1 MSPNSMTF
9 RSDFLGIFSV
19 LLIAFGLLS
28 CGDTAES
35 SADDGPQLFTQLAA
49 EQTGIDFQNLLIE
62 GPNTNIL
69 VYEYFFN
76 GGGVAVGDF
85 NNDGLE
91 DLYFTSNMADNKL
104 YVNKGGMKFQ
114 DVTSLSGASGRPG
127 PWKTGVTTVDINA
140 DGKLDIYLCYSGA
153 LPSEKRANQL
163 FVNQGNSSNGNP
175 TFIDMAAEYGLASQ
189 GFSNQAY
196 FFDYDLDGDLDMV
209 LLNHNPK
216 NLPILNEVSTAE
228 LLKKDDPEMGLRLFK
243 QTDGKFS
250 DVTTKSGISGSALS
264 YGLGLGVSDVNNDGF
279 PDFYISNDYTAP
291 DYLYFNNGNGTFTN
305 QLQTSIGHT
314 SMFSMGNDIADI
326 NNDGFQD
333 IFTLD
338 MLPEDNRRQKLLL
351 SPDNFGKFDLNVR
364 NGFYYQYMRNMLQLN
379 NGNGTFSEVGQL
391 AGISNTDWSWSA
403 LWADYDNDG
412 WKDLFVSNGYFRD
425 YTNLDFIKYM
435 NNFVEQK
442 GRLVRD
448 DVREM
453 IEKMP
458 ASNVVNYVF
467 RNNENGTFTDK
478 TNAWGLNLPSN
489 SNGSAYADLDN
500 DGDLDLVVNNINQPA
515 FIFQNEATSN
525 YLQLKLEGNAPNT
538 LGIGAK
544 IEVTQNGKTQVL
556 EQYIAR
562 GYLSSVSPILQL
574 GLGKETAAELVTVT
588 WPNGKQQTI
597 KNTKANQRLTV
608 KESEATDQKQTSNA
622 PNPIFKEIQSPIVY
636 ENPKV
641 LYRDFDRQLLLINEF
656 SFAGPCLT
664 KGDVNGDGLED
675 IFIGG
680 AAGQEGSLYVQQ
692 ANQQFKKQ
700 AVAAF
705 TQDKASDAA
714 AAAIFDANGDGNADI
729 YVASGGYH
737 NFKPNDPLFKNRLY
751 LGDGKGNFTKKPVVG
766 SLESSSCVAVGDADN
781 DGSLDIFVG
790 GRVVPGKYP
799 TEPPSS
805 LLLNDGKGNFTST
818 ELPLGMVTDAAW
830 VDLNGDKKQEL
841 VIVGEWEAVVVYTFE
856 NGRFEE
862 KTASYFGNERY
873 RGFWNKI
880 AVGDFNKDG
889 KPDLIVGNQG
899 LNSQIKASKKEP
911 AELYFNDF
919 DRNGSVD
926 PILSFYIQGKRYP
939 YITKEELGQQMPSFN
954 AKYATYESFSNVTT
968 DDLFSKS
975 ELKTAKRLE
984 VNTLETMCFLS
995 TKDGKFEIV
1004 KLPLQVQY
1012 APVYAMQI
1020 TDVNNDG
1027 NQDVLLFGNNSHTKL
1042 RLGKHDANYG
1052 TLLLNNGKG
1061 NFRYVSQTQSGFNI
1075 TGDVRGVL
1083 EINNTLFL
1091 GINGG
1096 KLRVF
1101 GR

>member
-1 MSPNSMTF
+1 MSHNAMTF
-9 RSDFLGIFSV
+9 HPYLRSTLLVS
-19 LLIAFGLLS
+19 LIAFGLIS
-28 CGDTAES
+28 CGDDSET
-35 SADDGPQLFTQLAA
+35 SADDGPQLFTQLTA
-49 EQTGIDFQNLLIE
+49 EQTGVNFQNLLTE

-69 VYEYFFN
+69 MYEYFFN

-91 DLYFTSNMADNKL
+91 DLYFTSNMSDNKL
-104 YVNKGGMKFQ
+104 YINKGGMKFQ

-127 PWKTGVTTVDINA
+127 PWKTGVTTVDVNA
-140 DGKLDIYLCYSGA
+140 DGKLDIYVCYSGA
-153 LPSEKRANQL
+153 LPPEKRANQL
-163 FVNQGNSSNGNP
+163 FINQGNSSNGNP
-175 TFIDMAAEYGLASQ
+175 TFIDMAAEYGLASH

-196 FFDYDLDGDLDMV
+196 FFDYDIDGDLDMV

-228 LLKKDDPEMGLRLFK
+228 LLRKDDPEMGLRVFK
-243 QTDGKFS
+243 QTDGKFT
-250 DVTTKSGISGSALS
+250 DVTTQVGISGSALS
-264 YGLGLGVSDVNNDGF
+264 YGLGLGVSDVNGDGY
-279 PDFYISNDYTAP
+279 PDFYVSNDYTVP
-291 DYLYFNNGNGTFTN
+291 DYLYINNGNGTFTN
-305 QLQTSIGHT
+305 QLKNSIGHT

-351 SPDNFGKFDLNVR
+351 APDNFGKFDLNVR

-435 NNFVEQK
+435 NNFVEAK
-442 GRLVRD
+442 GRLVRE

-467 RNNENGTFTDK
+467 KNNENGTFTNK

-489 SNGSAYADLDN
+489 SNGAAYADLDN

-525 YLQLKLEGNAPNT
+525 YLQIKLEGNTPNT
-538 LGIGAK
+538 LGIGTKVEAF
-544 IEVTQNGKTQVL
+544 QNGKSQVL

-562 GYLSSVSPILQL
+562 GYLSSVSPVLQL
-574 GLGKETAAELVTVT
+574 GLGKETAVETLVVT
-588 WPNGKQQTI
+588 WPSGKQQTL
-597 KNTKANQRLTV
+597 KNVKANQRLIV
-608 KESEATDQKQTSNA
+608 KEIEATGQRRRNA
-622 PNPIFKEIQSPIVY
+622 TEETIFKEIPSPILY

-641 LYRDFDRQLLLINEF
+641 PYRDFDRQLLLINEF
-656 SFAGPCLT
+656 SFSGPCMT

-675 IFIGG
+675 VFIGG
-680 AAGQEGSLYVQQ
+680 AAGQEGSLFIQG

-700 AVAAF
+700 PVAAF
-705 TQDKASDAA
+705 AQDKASEDA

-737 NFKPNDPLFKNRLY
+737 NFKEHDPLFKDRLY
-751 LGDGKGNFTKKPVVG
+751 LGDGKGNFSKNPIVG

-781 DGSLDIFVG
+781 NGSLDVFIG
-790 GRVVPGKYP
+790 SRVVPGKYP

-805 LLLNDGKGNFTST
+805 LLLNEGKGSFINTQ
-818 ELPLGMVTDAAW
+818 LPLGMVTDAVW

-841 VIVGEWEAVVVYTFE
+841 VIVGEWESIAIYTLE
-856 NGRFEE
+856 NGRLEE
-862 KTASYFGNERY
+862 KTSQYFGKERH
-873 RGFWNKI
+873 RGLWNKI
-880 AVGDFNKDG
+880 AVGDLNKDG

-899 LNSQIKASKKEP
+899 LNSQLKASNSES
-911 AELYFNDF
+911 AELYFKDF
-919 DRNGSVD
+919 DGNGSID
-926 PILSFYIQGKRYP
+926 PVLSFYIQGKRYP

-968 DDLFSKS
+968 DELFSKDD
-975 ELKTAKRLE
+975 LKSAERLE
-984 VNTLETMCFLS
+984 ANTLETMCFLS
-995 TKDGKFEIV
+995 NADGKFDLM
-1004 KLPLQVQY
+1004 KLPVQVQY
-1012 APVYAMQI
+1012 APVHAISI

-1052 TLLLNNGKG
+1052 TLLLNDGKG
-1061 NFRYVSQTQSGFNI
+1061 NFRYVNQHQSGFNI
-1075 TGDVRGVL
+1075 RGDVRSVL
-1083 EINNTLFL
+1083 EINSILFL

-1096 KLRVF
+1096 KLRAF
-1101 GR
+1101 KR

>member
-1 MSPNSMTF
+1 MNF
-9 RSDFLGIFSV
+9 RSDLLRTFSV
-19 LLIAFGLLS
+19 LLIASGLIS
-28 CGDTAES
+28 CGNDDES
-35 SADDGPQLFTQLAA
+35 SADDGPQLFTQLTA
-49 EQTGIDFQNLLIE
+49 EQTGVSFQNLLTE

-69 VYEYFFN
+69 MYEYFFN

-91 DLYFTSNMADNKL
+91 DLYFTSNMSDNKL
-104 YVNKGGMKFQ
+104 YINKGDMKFQ

-127 PWKTGVTTVDINA
+127 PWKTGVTTVDVNA

-153 LPSEKRANQL
+153 LPPEKRANQL
-163 FVNQGNSSNGNP
+163 FINQGNSSNGNP

-196 FFDYDLDGDLDMV
+196 FFDYDIDGDLDMV

-216 NLPILNEVSTAE
+216 NLPILNEVSTAQ
-228 LLKKDDPEMGLRLFK
+228 LLKKDDPEMGLRVFK
-243 QTDGKFS
+243 QTDGKFT
-250 DVTTKSGISGSALS
+250 DVTTQVGISGSALS
-264 YGLGLGVSDVNNDGF
+264 YGLGLGVSDLNDDGY
-279 PDFYISNDYTAP
+279 PDFYVSNDYTVP
-291 DYLYFNNGNGTFTN
+291 DYLYINNGNGTFTN
-305 QLQTSIGHT
+305 QLQNSIGHT

-326 NNDGFQD
+326 NNDGSPD

-351 SPDNFGKFDLNVR
+351 APDNFGKFDLNVR

-435 NNFVEQK
+435 NNFVEAK
-442 GRLVRD
+442 GRLVRE

-467 RNNENGTFTDK
+467 KNNENGTFTNK
-478 TNAWGLNLPSN
+478 TNAWGLNLSSN
-489 SNGSAYADLDN
+489 SNGAAYADLDN

-544 IEVTQNGKTQVL
+544 VEVFQNGKSQVL

-562 GYLSSVSPILQL
+562 GYLSSVSPVLQI
-574 GLGKETAAELVTVT
+574 GLGNETTVETLVVT
-588 WPNGKQQTI
+588 WPSGKQQTL
-597 KNTKANQRLTV
+597 KNVKANQRLTV
-608 KESEATDQKQTSNA
+608 KESEATEQKRTLNS
-622 PNPIFKEIQSPIVY
+622 PNVMFEEIPSPIVY

-641 LYRDFDRQLLLINEF
+641 PYRDFDRQLLLINEF
-656 SFAGPCLT
+656 SFSGPCMT

-675 IFIGG
+675 VFVGG
-680 AAGQEGSLYVQQ
+680 AAGQEGSLFIQQ

-700 AVAAF
+700 SVAAF
-705 TQDKASDAA
+705 AQDKASEDA
-714 AAAIFDANGDGNADI
+714 AAAIFDANGDGNADV

-737 NFKPNDPLFKNRLY
+737 NFKDHDPLFKDRLY
-751 LGDGKGNFTKKPVVG
+751 LGDGKGNFSKTPIVG
-766 SLESSSCVAVGDADN
+766 SLESSSCVAVADADG
-781 DGSLDIFVG
+781 DGNVDIFVG
-790 GRVVPGKYP
+790 SRVVPGKYP
-799 TEPPSS
+799 TEPLST
-805 LLLNDGKGNFTST
+805 LLLNDGEGNFTNT
-818 ELPLGMVTDAAW
+818 ELPLGMVTDAVW

-841 VIVGEWEAVVVYTFE
+841 VIVGEWEAIAVYAFE
-856 NGRFEE
+856 KGRFEE
-862 KTASYFGNERY
+862 KTSVYFGKDRY

-880 AVGDFNKDG
+880 AVGDLNKDG

-899 LNSQIKASKKEP
+899 LNTQLKASKKEP
-911 AELYFNDF
+911 AELYFKDF
-919 DRNGSVD
+919 DGNGSID
-926 PILSFYIQGKRYP
+926 PILSFYIQDKRYP

-954 AKYATYESFSNVTT
+954 AKYADYESFSNVTT

-975 ELKTAKRLE
+975 ELKSAERLE
-984 VNTLETMCFLS
+984 VNTLETICFLS
-995 TKDGKFEIV
+995 NADGKFDII
-1004 KLPLQVQY
+1004 KLPVQAQY
-1012 APVYAMQI
+1012 APIHAISIM
-1020 TDVNNDG
+1020 DVNNDG

-1061 NFRYVSQTQSGFNI
+1061 VFRYVNQTQSGFDI
-1075 TGDVRGVL
+1075 LGDVRSVL

-1096 KLRVF
+1096 KLKAFKR
-1101 GR
+1101 